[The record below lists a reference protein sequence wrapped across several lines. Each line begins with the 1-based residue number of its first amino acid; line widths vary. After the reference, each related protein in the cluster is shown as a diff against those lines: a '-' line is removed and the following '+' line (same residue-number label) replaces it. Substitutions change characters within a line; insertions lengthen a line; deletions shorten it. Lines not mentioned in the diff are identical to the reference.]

1 MAESVVI
8 KDGKAESISGGGV
21 SIGSDKG
28 RVEKLT
34 SANDYSQNAKS
45 FTQHKDGEASHEFR
59 GAEQVSSGDGGQA
72 NVGDIRDPQGKLCRN
87 MKEVTGKHSII
98 LENGMEC
105 SMEVAELNGWV
116 VRDGSGEIYLREQDP
131 EAKVQEKKTPLH
143 QTENLKTHSDQ
154 EQLNALNSKISPSVT
169 DAFMGHCIS
178 ALVDDGNAQ
187 SALSD
192 YSQAV
197 GASEESVHEF
207 ANNYLSNLLNSG
219 IDYAVRTSK
228 GTLTSVEI
236 MEHLPKLSKSY
247 QKSLLLSLHHNN
259 LASAKELIQIVK
271 QKKIV

>member
-28 RVEKLT
+28 TAVKLT
-34 SANDYSQNAKS
+34 SANDYTENSKS
-45 FTQHKDGEASHEFR
+45 VTKHFEGEATHESR
-59 GAEQVSSGDGGQA
+59 GSERQTSGDGGSA

-87 MKEVTGKHSII
+87 MKEVTDKHSII
-98 LENGMEC
+98 LENGIEC
-105 SMEVAELNGWV
+105 SMAVAELNGWV
-116 VRDGSGEIYLREQDP
+116 VRDGSGEIYLREQDQ
-131 EAKVQEKKTPLH
+131 EGEVQEKKTPLH

-192 YSQAV
+192 YSASV

-228 GTLTSVEI
+228 GTVSTAEI
-236 MEHLPKLSKSY
+236 QEHFPKLSKSY